1 MLIHSKDPETSDLN
15 HLFLFSFNSTA
26 WILIFYSVFHFWLG
40 CNLGS
45 LQYHTGSQ
53 SDAILIITYKDVS
66 CSCSCQHSPC
76 WCLHCIL
83 WCNLYQSK
91 SCLLSIYTMS
101 LGMCSWVLPWSDH
114 QNARDPACQSL
125 SLASLPVFAHQFW
138 PKVLQIVCK
147 ITAWRQEGRLFML
160 MFKIGL

>member
-1 MLIHSKDPETSDLN
+1 MLIHSKDPEISDLN

-26 WILIFYSVFHFWLG
+26 WILIFCSVFRFWLG

-91 SCLLSIYTMS
+91 KLFAVHIDNESGNVFLGAAMVWPPECMWSCLTKLVFVIFACVCTSVLAQSPADS
-101 LGMCSWVLPWSDH
+101 LQGNCMKT
-114 QNARDPACQSL
+114 R
-125 SLASLPVFAHQFW
+125 
-138 PKVLQIVCK
+138 K
-147 ITAWRQEGRLFML
+147 
-160 MFKIGL
+160 